1 MNANILLRGL
11 AADGRDLHAG
21 VEAEQRHAR
30 VEVAAQHVGLLLPR
44 AGAGAGPARA
54 VDVQAEQRRARPA
67 AGGTPGPHPI
77 QGVGANF
84 VPENLHTAVLDG
96 VVLIEAEEAREW
108 ARRSARVEG
117 VLVGLSSGGTLAA
130 ISKKLPELPR
140 GATVLGFNYDTGER
154 YLSVP
159 DFLPA

>member
-1 MNANILLRGL
+1 MLFRS
-11 AADGRDLHAG
+11 
-21 VEAEQRHAR
+21 
-30 VEVAAQHVGLLLPR
+30 
-44 AGAGAGPARA
+44 
-54 VDVQAEQRRARPA
+54 
-67 AGGTPGPHPI
+67 I

-96 VVLIEAEEAREW
+96 VILIEAEEAREW

-130 ISKKLPELPR
+130 ISKKLPELPK

-159 DFLPA
+159 DFLPT